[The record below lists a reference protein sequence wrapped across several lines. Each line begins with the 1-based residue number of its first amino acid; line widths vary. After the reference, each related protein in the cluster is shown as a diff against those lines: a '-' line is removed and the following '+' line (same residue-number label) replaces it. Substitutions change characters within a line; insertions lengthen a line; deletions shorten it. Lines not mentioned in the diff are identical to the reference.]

1 MMHRVL
7 GLGHAQRVSNY
18 LKKMAPGMFLQELCN
33 RPGAIGAICPSSR
46 YLARQMARQ
55 VPASSDG
62 LVIELGGGTGSITQ
76 ALLEHGVA
84 PERLLVVEHSAT
96 FVRQL
101 RKRFPQLNV
110 IHGNAADL
118 SLWVPTGTKVNAIV
132 SSLPLCSLPEPITQA
147 ILHQWGMLLHDDGVA
162 IQFTYN
168 LRRPRWR
175 KHMQGRPMRSKI
187 VWANLP
193 PANIT
198 TFSFK
203 TSKLSYTAL

>member
-1 MMHRVL
+1 
-7 GLGHAQRVSNY
+7 
-18 LKKMAPGMFLQELCN
+18 
-33 RPGAIGAICPSSR
+33 
-46 YLARQMARQ
+46 MARQ
-55 VPASSDG
+55 IPASSEG

-76 ALLEHGVA
+76 ALLDHGVP
-84 PERLLVVEHSAT
+84 PERLLVVEFSIS

-101 RKRFPQLNV
+101 RQRFPQLNV

-118 SLWVPTGTKVNAIV
+118 SLWVPSGTKVNAIV
-132 SSLPLCSLPEPITQA
+132 SSLPLCSLPEPITQS
-147 ILHQWGMLLHDDGVA
+147 ILHQWSMLLHEDGVA

-175 KHMQGRPMRSKI
+175 KHIQARQTHSKI

-203 TSKLSYTAL
+203 TAKLSYTAV